1 MNRKGTIENILKSD
15 PSAVVS
21 GDFSAVSEI
30 VESSGQAKYG
40 SLFVCLRGVQRD
52 GHDYVRDA
60 YNHGCRHFLCEH
72 KLVLPSEVSY
82 AIVKSVRIHL
92 CRLMMDLYGVEK
104 NEFTLIAV
112 TGTKGK
118 TTTAQLLSHILS
130 RAGYPTA
137 CSTTLGLFDGEKWE
151 QTSNTTPNLFTIV
164 PWLSKLKQKGMR
176 FVVIEVSSAAL
187 SGARLYG
194 MQFQLGILTSFSKDH
209 VGKGEHESM
218 MEYLCA
224 KRSLFSLYGISAAIL
239 PHGVMLGEH
248 IVSDTPNIIHM
259 KDDARTIAER
269 ENGQNF
275 SYKGREAFLSL
286 IGAHNRINACLAL
299 TAAAVL
305 TGKRDVEFLPYL
317 ADASIPGRYEQIL
330 HKGIHV
336 VIDYA
341 HNRESF
347 TAVARAAFGRSKGRL
362 LCVFGSVGGRGEGR
376 RTELAK
382 VAGEWMDFSVIT
394 ADDPGEESVLGI
406 CAQIYAA
413 FDDKTKARIVT
424 DRAAAIRYAFSLC
437 RPGDTLLLLGKGHER
452 VQKMKGKSLPFSE
465 RSIVLSL

>member
-1 MNRKGTIENILKSD
+1 MKLKEMIERIIKSD
-15 PSAVVS
+15 PSAFAL
-21 GDFSAVSEI
+21 GDFSGVTEI
-30 VESSGQAKYG
+30 VENSEQAKYG
-40 SLFVCLRGVQRD
+40 SLFVCLRGVHRD
-52 GHDYVRDA
+52 GHDYIRDA
-60 YNHGCRHFLCEH
+60 YNRGCRHFLCERSPD
-72 KLVLPSEVSY
+72 LPSDASF
-82 AIVKSVRIHL
+82 ALVKSVRIHL
-92 CRLMMDLYGVEK
+92 CRLMMDFYGIEK
-104 NEFTLIAV
+104 TDFTFIAV

-118 TTTAQLLSHILS
+118 TTTSYLLSHILN
-130 RAGYPTA
+130 RAGYSTA
-137 CSTTLGLFDGEKWE
+137 CSTTLGLFDGQKWE
-151 QTSNTTPNLFTIV
+151 QTNNTTPNLFTIV
-164 PWLSKLKQKGMR
+164 PWLAKLKQKGIR

-239 PHGVMLGEH
+239 PQGVMMGKYIVFDCENVIH
-248 IVSDTPNIIHM
+248 I
-259 KDDARTIAER
+259 KDDAHSIAER
-269 ENGQNF
+269 ENGQCF
-275 SYKGREAFLSL
+275 SYQGREAFLSL
-286 IGAHNRINACLAL
+286 IGAHNRINARLAL

-305 TGKRDVEFLPYL
+305 TGKREVELLPYL
-317 ADASIPGRYEQIL
+317 SNISIPGRYEQIL
-330 HKGIHV
+330 HKDIHV

-347 TAVARAAFGRSKGRL
+347 TAVAKTASNRSKGRV
-362 LCVFGSVGGRGEGR
+362 LCVFGSIGGRGEGR

-382 VAGEWMDFSVIT
+382 IAGEWMDFSVIT

-413 FDDKTKARIVT
+413 FDDKTKARIVP

-452 VQKMKGKSLPFSE
+452 VQKMKDKCLPFSE
-465 RSIVLSL
+465 RDIVLSL